1 MKIMKPTVDLFW
13 SFRSPYSYIDYET
26 ELSQLTNHVPKPLT
40 AWNTLW
46 LFVTRQKKASKKRQN
61 HYEPITLTSDE
72 DTIRIKYF
80 DVNSN
85 AQHEQAL
92 QLIIDHCGDSY
103 IETTRMNETGYTT
116 VEAECTH
123 DTYSQ

>member
-1 MKIMKPTVDLFW
+1 MKLNFRNLLIMF
-13 SFRSPYSYIDYET
+13 
-26 ELSQLTNHVPKPLT
+26 LSLLLLGILSGCSSRDK
-40 AWNTLW
+40 
-46 LFVTRQKKASKKRQN
+46 KKASKKRQN